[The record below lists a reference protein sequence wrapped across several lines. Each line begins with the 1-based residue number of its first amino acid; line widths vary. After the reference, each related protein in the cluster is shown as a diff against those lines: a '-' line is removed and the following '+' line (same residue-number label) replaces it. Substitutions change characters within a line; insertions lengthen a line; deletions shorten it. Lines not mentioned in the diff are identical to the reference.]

1 MVRKRELEQ
10 VKDGTETGGAGE
22 LKCGSG
28 REKWDIVLEVA
39 RSTPPLRSEL
49 EAGFQPSQEDLP
61 TRSDSGVAGTAVVEG
76 VQGYFQLCGNITWN
90 FKLRDW
96 TR

>member
-39 RSTPPLRSEL
+39 RRTFRRGAIPALLVRRWSRGCKGIFSC
-49 EAGFQPSQEDLP
+49 
-61 TRSDSGVAGTAVVEG
+61 VA
-76 VQGYFQLCGNITWN
+76 I
-90 FKLRDW
+90 
-96 TR
+96 